1 MKSMDTNKQITIDAK
16 GRSIGRVSS
25 EAASILRGKFN
36 TDFERQVLPRVKVRI
51 INAKS
56 SRLNPGKFRSKK
68 YTRYTGYPGGFKK
81 ETPEDVIT
89 KKGYTELFRRAVY
102 GMLPTNKLRARLIK
116 NLEVIE

>member
-1 MKSMDTNKQITIDAK
+1 MIKSQFKIFYI
-16 GRSIGRVSS
+16 
-25 EAASILRGKFN
+25 FN
-36 TDFERQVLPRVKVRI
+36 TTI
-51 INAKS
+51 CKS
-56 SRLNPGKFRSKK
+56 IYGKFRSKK